1 MNTELA
7 KFIKGQHHN
16 ILSHYAILDA
26 FLYSNPKLL
35 FELDNNDNLY
45 AYSSRLMLFDTFE
58 RLEKNYC
65 HFSFLDLTI
74 RFIHFTL
81 LQYEMFDKLM
91 NEYIELDS
99 AIIHLIN
106 IIKEE
111 LALTIQKLL
120 KVESIDSL
128 PQYLQEWINAN
139 IIVDKLKA

>member
-1 MNTELA
+1 MDMRLA

-35 FELDNNDNLY
+35 LELDNIENLY
-45 AYSSRLMLFDTFE
+45 AYSSRLVLFDTFE

-65 HFSFLDLTI
+65 QFSFSDLTI

-81 LQYEMFDKLM
+81 IQYEALNKVI

-99 AIIHLIN
+99 AIIYLIN
-106 IIKEE
+106 TIKEE
-111 LALTIQKLL
+111 LALTVQKLL
-120 KVESIDSL
+120 KVEDLECL
-128 PQYLQEWINAN
+128 PQYLQEWVNAN
-139 IIVDKLKA
+139 IEMSK